1 MKKFV
6 RLSEYFIFLLI
17 FLPLIGFTQEE
28 TFFSAKDPALITSA
42 GQSADVL
49 MVKILSDKAGVSYKF
64 EKTATVALLDS
75 VNSVIIVSGG
85 SSKGLGAAS
94 IDKEEELERVKNL
107 MRAAKEK
114 KLPIIQVHVGG
125 KSRRGE
131 LSDYFNKPVAENA
144 DHLIVVKEGDHDAF
158 FSQIAKDRKIGI
170 QLPEK
175 INDIQGILQDI
186 YGK

>member
-1 MKKFV
+1 MKT
-6 RLSEYFIFLLI
+6 LI
-17 FLPLIGFTQEE
+17 SSCKLCMLVMVLIPLVIYTQEE
-28 TFFSAKDPALITSA
+28 ISFTAKDPVLITSA

-49 MVKILSDKAGVSYKF
+49 MVKILSKKVGIHYIF
-64 EKTATVALLDS
+64 EKTATVEFLDS
-75 VNSVIIVSGG
+75 VKSIIIVMGG

-94 IDKEEELERVKNL
+94 IDKENELERVQAL
-107 MRAAKEK
+107 MEKAKEK
-114 KLPIIQVHVGG
+114 KLPVIGIHVGG

-144 DHLIVVKEGDHDAF
+144 DHLIVVKEGDHDSF
-158 FSQIAKDRKIGI
+158 FSQMGKERKIEV

-175 INDIQGILQDI
+175 INDIQGILAEI